1 MTIDINQFA
10 QIFFEEAGE
19 LLAEA
24 EQLLLSID
32 VLNPDAE
39 QLNAIFRAAHSIKGG
54 SATFGLNEISAVTHE
69 LETLLD
75 RIRKGE
81 LPLQEIHVDLFLLTK
96 DVIESLLNNYQN
108 GIANDSALV
117 QDIISQLQAIAPTA
131 SVEKNKSTCAPSPNR
146 EENVYEIE
154 LPASY
159 VAEINDLQG
168 ELAILGEVALVEQ
181 KEEHF
186 VLSLL
191 TEENEQSIVSICAF
205 IVDTKDLKI
214 TRLTNSALK
223 RQADTPNENLGYG
236 FFEPLT
242 FSGENIESDEKT
254 VDLSPVV
261 LAQRRQKPTV
271 QGKIEKIMSQKE
283 LSSIRVEVEKID
295 LLINL
300 VGELI
305 ITQSMI
311 EQQVSLLD
319 QKTHINLINSINQ
332 LTRNT
337 RDLQESALSIRM
349 MPMNYVFSRFPRMV
363 HDLSARLGKQT
374 TLVMTGATTELDK
387 SLIERIVDPLTHLF
401 RNCIDHGIEMPAIR
415 KQLGKSEAGNL
426 TLSATNRGSH
436 IVIEVSDDGAGLD
449 RQLILNKALSRGLNV
464 SEKMSDNE
472 VWQLIFAPGFSTAE
486 VVTEVSGRGFGMDVV
501 KQNIGAMGG
510 TIMVKSARGY
520 GMSVTIS
527 LPLTLAIM
535 HGMTVA
541 LGDNVYVIP
550 MSLIIETLRPQ
561 VEEIKTVT
569 GQGLM
574 VSVRGEYIP
583 IIVLHALFNQK
594 TEITNPCKGVLVIVE
609 TDDKKAAIL
618 VDALLGQQQVVIK
631 SLETHFKRIPGLS
644 GATIMADGLV
654 ALILDVPAILQS
666 GQHQYSS
673 GAKQ

>member
-535 HGMTVA
+535 RGMTVA